1 MSEGHG
7 SIQSLETAITTDAR
21 QDATRILS
29 DATSQAE
36 TIKQQARDAA
46 SAQSEALLRQAR
58 AKAERLLGE
67 AVTSAQLEAQA
78 IKLRRREE
86 LLARVMDGARDRL
99 SSVPDQPDY
108 GQIVRRL
115 VREGVQVL
123 SASEVVLLADE
134 RTRRLLDKQLVA
146 GLQQELAVE
155 LELGE
160 PLERGTGVVIV
171 SVDGHR
177 RYDATLETRLS
188 RMQAS
193 LRPPVYR
200 ILMGATP

>member
-115 VREGVQVL
+115 VRE
-123 SASEVVLLADE
+123 VVLLADE

-200 ILMGATP
+200 ILMGATS